1 MQWPKFF
8 ILIRIPFVAFD
19 AIIKISILC
28 RENIDMTVR
37 LVVSYNGLSIGTVR
51 E

>member
-1 MQWPKFF
+1 MC
-8 ILIRIPFVAFD
+8 IVAFN
-19 AIIKISILC
+19 ANKLSIFF

>member
-1 MQWPKFF
+1 VHP
-8 ILIRIPFVAFD
+8 IAFD
-19 AIIKISILC
+19 ANKLSIFS